1 MKFNFPQKYKIIAI
15 ILFLGILIFTVHFV
29 FGIERV
35 DEGYKFLPGESK
47 AISAFIN
54 GEIKKVALK
63 NSSSADY
70 SFFIPTKTEAEF
82 SSFSSYHPASMSV
95 PAYCNNGNCEVF
107 AGESIYIPKMKS
119 AKIIERNK
127 KIKSEFNG
135 KNLYYLSQKYHICVR
150 QVRRILK
157 T

>member
-1 MKFNFPQKYKIIAI
+1 MNYLWGVICMKEIYLNGFNEDQIHIIQ
-15 ILFLGILIFTVHFV
+15 LI
-29 FGIERV
+29 GL
-35 DEGYKFLPGESK
+35 DNY
-47 AISAFIN
+47 
-54 GEIKKVALK
+54 LK
-63 NSSSADY
+63 LC
-70 SFFIPTKTEAEF
+70 EA
-82 SSFSSYHPASMSV
+82 
-95 PAYCNNGNCEVF
+95 F

>member
-1 MKFNFPQKYKIIAI
+1 MKEVFLNEFNDDQIYIIQLIGLDNYLKIC
-15 ILFLGILIFTVHFV
+15 
-29 FGIERV
+29 
-35 DEGYKFLPGESK
+35 
-47 AISAFIN
+47 
-54 GEIKKVALK
+54 
-63 NSSSADY
+63 
-70 SFFIPTKTEAEF
+70 EA
-82 SSFSSYHPASMSV
+82 
-95 PAYCNNGNCEVF
+95 F

>member
-1 MKFNFPQKYKIIAI
+1 MNYLWGVICMKEIYLNGFNEDQIYIIQLIGLDNYLKIC
-15 ILFLGILIFTVHFV
+15 
-29 FGIERV
+29 
-35 DEGYKFLPGESK
+35 
-47 AISAFIN
+47 
-54 GEIKKVALK
+54 
-63 NSSSADY
+63 
-70 SFFIPTKTEAEF
+70 EA
-82 SSFSSYHPASMSV
+82 
-95 PAYCNNGNCEVF
+95 F

>member
-1 MKFNFPQKYKIIAI
+1 MNYLWGVICMKEIYLNGFNEDQIYIIQ
-15 ILFLGILIFTVHFV
+15 LI
-29 FGIERV
+29 GL
-35 DEGYKFLPGESK
+35 DNY
-47 AISAFIN
+47 
-54 GEIKKVALK
+54 LK
-63 NSSSADY
+63 LC
-70 SFFIPTKTEAEF
+70 EA
-82 SSFSSYHPASMSV
+82 
-95 PAYCNNGNCEVF
+95 F

>member
-1 MKFNFPQKYKIIAI
+1 MNYLWGVICMKEVFLNGFNEDQIYIIQ
-15 ILFLGILIFTVHFV
+15 LI
-29 FGIERV
+29 GL
-35 DEGYKFLPGESK
+35 DNY
-47 AISAFIN
+47 
-54 GEIKKVALK
+54 LK
-63 NSSSADY
+63 LC
-70 SFFIPTKTEAEF
+70 EA
-82 SSFSSYHPASMSV
+82 
-95 PAYCNNGNCEVF
+95 F

>member
-1 MKFNFPQKYKIIAI
+1 MNYLWGVICMKEIYLNGFNDDQIYIIQLIGLDNYLKIC
-15 ILFLGILIFTVHFV
+15 
-29 FGIERV
+29 
-35 DEGYKFLPGESK
+35 
-47 AISAFIN
+47 
-54 GEIKKVALK
+54 
-63 NSSSADY
+63 
-70 SFFIPTKTEAEF
+70 EA
-82 SSFSSYHPASMSV
+82 
-95 PAYCNNGNCEVF
+95 F

>member
-1 MKFNFPQKYKIIAI
+1 MNYLWGVICMKEVFLNGFNDDQIYIIQLIGLDNYLKIC
-15 ILFLGILIFTVHFV
+15 
-29 FGIERV
+29 
-35 DEGYKFLPGESK
+35 
-47 AISAFIN
+47 
-54 GEIKKVALK
+54 
-63 NSSSADY
+63 
-70 SFFIPTKTEAEF
+70 EA
-82 SSFSSYHPASMSV
+82 
-95 PAYCNNGNCEVF
+95 F